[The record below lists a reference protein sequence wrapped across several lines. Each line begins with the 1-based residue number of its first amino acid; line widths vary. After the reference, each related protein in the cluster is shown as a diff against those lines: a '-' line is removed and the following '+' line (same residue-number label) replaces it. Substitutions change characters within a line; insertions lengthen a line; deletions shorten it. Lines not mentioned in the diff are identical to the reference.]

1 MVLLRKIISGCT
13 SKNKTMK
20 RVIRDLIDT
29 LLAIVVVCAFITPIL
44 IGISYD
50 VEAKRTKNA
59 GRPTIEMRELS
70 DTTITSSLSIN

>member
-1 MVLLRKIISGCT
+1 
-13 SKNKTMK
+13 MK

-50 VEAKRTKNA
+50 IEAKRTKNA
-59 GRPTIEMRELS
+59 SRPLTEMRVC
-70 DTTITSSLSIN
+70 TTIIPTPIEDIERIDSLSTYTMNR